1 MYSFFAKISRNPNS
15 LSQDQI
21 EMAKSVMVDAYE
33 CVTNNFATILD
44 NASAPEQFHQ
54 MQNFLKASPI
64 GYALIHPESISTKV
78 VIQIWSTAEIG
89 EGFIKFSHAE
99 KEYSITPDVVRE
111 ALRLPKVTSF
121 APLYPDEEIKIFI
134 ESLGYNGDTSKLG
147 KLVRAKL
154 RKEWNFYFDCITK
167 CFTNKSSNFDA
178 LTQTA
183 QQIGFCLFQNTDFDF
198 VSMIIEYISMRI
210 NDKRQVIY
218 FSRFLHLIF
227 VHLIPDAVFQND
239 LCIKVH
245 KNGPRSF
252 VDMTNKDVKNQFNT
266 PIVYPEQFMALLQA
280 RFPDTYGAR
289 VQESTERTH
298 PESNPSTQPKHS
310 SKQSSPSSSSQQVP
324 VVKRRRFKTK
334 AHKGRGTLSD
344 ETSEESQIPE
354 AAKTTNPDATATA
367 VPDKGIE
374 TAGIPITQI
383 VDRGENADKDTDSE
397 DNMPIRFCV
406 KRRVEDSSADVPKT
420 PQTKRLKEVTNA
432 TLDIMGLSSESA
444 KKRRAEGDLPPIKV
458 YEKKRSRRSLS
469 QSMDTQEPGTQSVP
483 DIHPSPIMD
492 PQEPGA
498 QSVPDIQTV
507 EDIIVDAEAQGTSP
521 EKTTI
526 TDGEAI
532 TDRTAIPDEGANPDK
547 GGTPDGNK
555 KTDEAIIPGAS
566 TAVPEATQEPFTQ
579 SVKESQAPQ
588 EPPAQRVGESI
599 FEAESGA
606 NPDATTRANPDDAP
620 QANADGV
627 PQGNPNGTEQPGESA
642 DSSGTFNW
650 DDFDSDVGAIPLDL
664 DKVATLPGNF
674 KQSEAHTT
682 AELLRRHQW
691 TNSWSLMNSRPI

>member
-1 MYSFFAKISRNPNS
+1 
-15 LSQDQI
+15 
-21 EMAKSVMVDAYE
+21 MAKSVMIDGYE
-33 CVTNNFATILD
+33 FVTNNFAAILD
-44 NASAPEQFHQ
+44 NASAPEQFHK
-54 MQNFLKASPI
+54 MQDFLKASPI
-64 GYALIHPESISTKV
+64 GYALIQPESISTKA

-89 EGFIKFSHAE
+89 DGFIKFSYAE

-111 ALRLPKVTSF
+111 ALHLPHVSSF
-121 APLYPDEEIKIFI
+121 APLTPDDEIKIFI

-198 VSMIIEYISMRI
+198 ASMIIEYISMRI
-210 NDKRQVIY
+210 TDKRQVIY

-227 VHLIPDAVFQND
+227 VHLIPDVVFQND

-266 PIVYPEQFMALLQA
+266 PIVYPEHFMALLQA
-280 RFPDTYGAR
+280 RMPDVYGAR
-289 VQESTERTH
+289 VQESNVRTH
-298 PESNPSTQPKHS
+298 PESNPSTQPK
-310 SKQSSPSSSSQQVP
+310 QSSTQLAPSGSSQKVP

-334 AHKGRGTLSD
+334 ANKQRRLRD
-344 ETSEESQIPE
+344 EPSEDS
-354 AAKTTNPDATATA
+354 TNPEATATA
-367 VPDKGIE
+367 VPDEGNQEVNKE
-374 TAGIPITQI
+374 AGIPITQI
-383 VDRGENADKDTDSE
+383 VDGGEKADKDSDSE

-420 PQTKRLKEVTNA
+420 PQTKRLKEVTNE
-432 TLDIMGLSSESA
+432 TLDRMGLTTESA
-444 KKRRAEGDLPPIKV
+444 KKRRAEEDLSAMKV

-507 EDIIVDAEAQGTSP
+507 EDVTVDAVAQGTSP
-521 EKTTI
+521 DKTTI

-532 TDRTAIPDEGANPDK
+532 TDRTTIPDEGANPDE
-547 GGTPDGNK
+547 GPTPDG
-555 KTDEAIIPGAS
+555 KTIPDEATIPGAS

-599 FEAESGA
+599 FEAESGKFLIYFH
-606 NPDATTRANPDDAP
+606 
-620 QANADGV
+620 
-627 PQGNPNGTEQPGESA
+627 S
-642 DSSGTFNW
+642 F
-650 DDFDSDVGAIPLDL
+650 LDL
-664 DKVATLPGNF
+664 SVRMNTSETL
-674 KQSEAHTT
+674 
-682 AELLRRHQW
+682 
-691 TNSWSLMNSRPI
+691 